1 MPGNTNHAIPKP
13 LSVGEETFSLQ
24 CQAYKFRPEREFR
37 FCEGR
42 KWAFDFAFP
51 DQMIAIEI
59 EGGTN
64 YGKSRHSYGVGFEN
78 DARKYNAATALG
90 WKVYRYTTAMVQRGE
105 AIQPLLNVIFQEEL

>member
-1 MPGNTNHAIPKP
+1 MSTLPKA
-13 LSVGEETFSLQ
+13 LSVGEECFALQ
-24 CQAYKFRPEREFR
+24 CQAYKFRPEREFK

-42 KWAFDFAFP
+42 KWAFDFCFP

-78 DARKYNAATALG
+78 DCRKYNAATALG
-90 WKVYRYTTAMVQRGE
+90 WKVFRFSTAMVQRGE
-105 AIQPLLNVIFQEEL
+105 AIQPLLNAIFQEDL